1 MLPHVKRG
9 LSRRKLLI
17 NSATWKAWGGGGFER
32 NHPNSQD
39 GLGSV

>member
-32 NHPNSQD
+32 NHPNPQD
-39 GLGSV
+39 G